1 MNELPEIST
10 VKDKIYT
17 IRGVQVMLDSDLAA
31 IYGYETK
38 NFNRQVKNN
47 YEKFKDED
55 FMFQLTKDETEIL
68 SRCRN
73 FTLNIKATR
82 GSNLKYWPYAFTEQG
97 IYMLM
102 TVLRGALATQQ
113 SKTLIRTFKAMRDYL
128 EDNAVAFQ

>member
-1 MNELPEIST
+1 MLSFSVKLSEQAKDFPVPEPLYKRGQYALTGGFMNELPEIST

-73 FTLNIKATR
+73 FTLNIRQQEGATLNT
-82 GSNLKYWPYAFTEQG
+82 GLTLSQNKGFTC
-97 IYMLM
+97 
-102 TVLRGALATQQ
+102 
-113 SKTLIRTFKAMRDYL
+113 
-128 EDNAVAFQ
+128 